1 MRDRAPPTPNYV
13 LRDRIRQARLAAGM
27 TKAELARRVGVCVSA
42 AVQWEHP
49 DGTSPTIKHLAR
61 IASIV
66 GVAFE
71 WLATGRGPTHV
82 EPASASRHAVAA
94 STFEERL
101 LDVARRVPSE
111 RREPMIALVAEWA
124 RAPTT

>member
-1 MRDRAPPTPNYV
+1 M
-13 LRDRIRQARLAAGM
+13 LRDRIRQARLASGM
-27 TKAELARRVGVCVSA
+27 TKADLARRVGVCVSA

-49 DGTSPTIKHLAR
+49 EGTSPTIKHLAK

-82 EPASASRHAVAA
+82 ESPSASMQKLAASA
-94 STFEERL
+94 FEERL

-111 RREPMIALVAEWA
+111 RREPMIALVSTWAEAEA
-124 RAPTT
+124 R

>member
-1 MRDRAPPTPNYV
+1 MKDRAPPATPIYV
-13 LRDRIRQARLAAGM
+13 LRDRIRQARLASGM
-27 TKAELARRVGVCVSA
+27 TKADLARRVGVCVSA

-49 DGTSPTIKHLAR
+49 EGTSPTIKHLAK

-82 EPASASRHAVAA
+82 EPSSLHKNAASA
-94 STFEERL
+94 FEERL

-111 RREPMIALVAEWA
+111 RREPMIALVSKWAEAEA
-124 RAPTT
+124 R